1 MTRPRSTRVSRNGV
15 VLLVLTAWLSAAF
28 GLARA
33 ATVVRL
39 NDEQLVG
46 ISTLIVEG
54 RVVAM
59 QSAWNADR
67 TQIHTLITLDVGQT
81 LKGKTSSPATF
92 AFRMLGGRVGDIV
105 QQLDGAPAFSID
117 EDVIVFF
124 ERDPSNPISITGL
137 SQGKMTIVTD
147 ASGRRIVAERGI
159 PRDEFV
165 DSVAHL
171 VATEGGR

>member
-1 MTRPRSTRVSRNGV
+1 MTRPRSTRVSRIGV
-15 VLLVLTAWLSAAF
+15 VLLVLVGWLSAAF
-28 GLARA
+28 APTRA
-33 ATVVRL
+33 AMFRL

-54 RVVAM
+54 RVIAM
-59 QSAWNADR
+59 HSTWNADR

-81 LKGKTSSPATF
+81 LKGQASATGTLTM
-92 AFRMLGGRVGDIV
+92 RMLGGRVGDIV
-105 QQLDGAPAFSID
+105 QQLEGAPTFSID

-165 DSVAHL
+165 DSVTHL